1 MNRVLTAAALLM
13 TLLSPL
19 AASTD
24 APVVSLSD
32 ALDSAEKNSI
42 SLESARIALEMELR
56 KQDAAMTT
64 FMPDLSVSAGVSTGV
79 AFPGTSAMSYGL
91 SGSLT
96 EPAFAGLTVNASANA
111 SFSFTG
117 NMITDGETRRL
128 AKESARLSY
137 EDTYDSLEEAII
149 SSYWNIAATDA
160 AIESARLAA
169 DDAQAQY
176 ESAQEMYDNGL
187 IDELSVIQLEI
198 AAKNA
203 HLNLKTL
210 EDNRALLSS
219 SFRSLTGIEGDFT
232 TEPFPGMT
240 ELTLPSAEA
249 LFDQYGENTVEI
261 RSARNALATSEN
273 AVDTARLSTYVP
285 VISASVGYSYA
296 GSGYQRYKGMT
307 NDYGHSSNAITG
319 SLMVTLP
326 ISAMLPG
333 SSSSIAIKDAKDSV
347 RLSSL
352 SLQSAKDN
360 LLETIRENVMQIE
373 QAQESVGMQR
383 SSYTAAQRSYELSQE
398 AFDSGLITAEDLASA
413 RNDMLSS
420 ELSLLS
426 TELNHLLSCYSLSF
440 ALGMDIE
447 ELTASYASSE
457 ENIQ

>member
-296 GSGYQRYKGMT
+296 GSGYQRW
-307 NDYGHSSNAITG
+307 SPS
-319 SLMVTLP
+319 
-326 ISAMLPG
+326 
-333 SSSSIAIKDAKDSV
+333 
-347 RLSSL
+347 R
-352 SLQSAKDN
+352 
-360 LLETIRENVMQIE
+360 
-373 QAQESVGMQR
+373 
-383 SSYTAAQRSYELSQE
+383 
-398 AFDSGLITAEDLASA
+398 
-413 RNDMLSS
+413 
-420 ELSLLS
+420 
-426 TELNHLLSCYSLSF
+426 
-440 ALGMDIE
+440 
-447 ELTASYASSE
+447 
-457 ENIQ
+457 